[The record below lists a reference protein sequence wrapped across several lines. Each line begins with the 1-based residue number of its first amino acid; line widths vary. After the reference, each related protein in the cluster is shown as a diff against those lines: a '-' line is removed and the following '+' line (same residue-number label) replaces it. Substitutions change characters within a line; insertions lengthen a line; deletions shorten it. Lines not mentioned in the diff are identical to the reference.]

1 MMLSGLQT
9 CQEPGRRQDGLPPQ
23 ATEVII
29 RGTQST
35 SPVLQTV
42 QELHLKQDGRS
53 SMATEVATMCTSS
66 ASLLG
71 AMTTM
76 LGRQAM

>member
-1 MMLSGLQT
+1 MY
-9 CQEPGRRQDGLPPQ
+9 
-23 ATEVII
+23 
-29 RGTQST
+29 
-35 SPVLQTV
+35 
-42 QELHLKQDGRS
+42 LKQDGRS
-53 SMATEVATMCTSS
+53 SMAAEVATMWMSS

>member
-1 MMLSGLQT
+1 MA
-9 CQEPGRRQDGLPPQ
+9 CRHRPQ
-23 ATEVII
+23 RSSSV
-29 RGTQST
+29 GTKSAR
-35 SPVLQTV
+35 PVLPTGRQ
-42 QELHLKQDGRS
+42 LHLKQDGRS